1 MRPCFVFNQADGE
14 KPSVL
19 SIYDE
24 IGFWGTQ
31 AKDFQTSLSAIQSP
45 AVLVEINSPGGDYFA
60 GLAMYN
66 MLRSSGK
73 TITTKVMGVAASA
86 ATIVFAAGDVR
97 EMPANTMLMVHNPAN
112 FGGGTAQEHR
122 EMADMLDKIAVGARS
137 VYTRNSTLTD
147 EQVAEMLSKDTWIS
161 ADEAAAMGL
170 ATVVTDEIKA
180 TASFD
185 MKRADLPESVR
196 AIYASS
202 DIFPDISE
210 RDRAAGRI
218 GLRAIAATQEPTAPD
233 APEFTEL
240 TIIPPDPVSQTI
252 HDMAVAAN
260 LQAYAPH
267 MAVACTSVAMA
278 QARIAAATEIVALCQ
293 FAKRPEAA
301 GPAIRANKT
310 IHEVRAAIL
319 AELAEAEEDTS
330 NIRKVDQKP
339 GGAQAGSTASIWN
352 AHRAQSKK

>member
-1 MRPCFVFNQADGE
+1 MRPCFVFNQAEGE

-31 AKDFQTSLSAIQSP
+31 AKDFQASLSAVTSP

-97 EMPANTMLMVHNPAN
+97 EMPKNTMLMVHNPAN
-112 FGGGTAQEHR
+112 FEGGTAQEHR

-137 VYTRNSTLTD
+137 VYTRNSTLSD
-147 EQVAEMLSKDTWIS
+147 EEVVEMLAKDTWIS
-161 ADEAAAMGL
+161 ADEAVGMGL

-196 AIYASS
+196 AIFPSNA
-202 DIFPDISE
+202 IFPDISE
-210 RDRAAGRI
+210 LDRATGRI
-218 GLRAIAATQEPTAPD
+218 GLRAITATQEPPAPQAPD
-233 APEFTEL
+233 LADV

-252 HDMAVAAN
+252 HDLAVAAN

-267 MAVACTSVAMA
+267 LAVACTSVAMA
-278 QARIAAATEIVALCQ
+278 QARIQAAAEIIALCQ

-310 IHEVRAAIL
+310 VHDVRAAIL
-319 AELAEAEEDTS
+319 AELAEAEEHTS
-330 NIRKVDQKP
+330 NTRKVDPQP
-339 GGAQAGSTASIWN
+339 GSAQAGSTASIWN

>member
-31 AKDFQTSLSAIQSP
+31 AKDFQASLSAVTSP

-97 EMPANTMLMVHNPAN
+97 EMPSNTMLMVHNPAN
-112 FGGGTAQEHR
+112 FEGGTAQEHR

-137 VYTRNSTLTD
+137 VYTRNSSLTD
-147 EQVAEMLSKDTWIS
+147 EQVTEMLAKDTWLS
-161 ADEAAAMGL
+161 ADEAVEAGL
-170 ATVVTDEIKA
+170 ATVVTDGIKA

-196 AIYASS
+196 AIYAEAVKE
-202 DIFPDISE
+202 DPPVI
-210 RDRAAGRI
+210 
-218 GLRAIAATQEPTAPD
+218 EPEP
-233 APEFTEL
+233 
-240 TIIPPDPVSQTI
+240 IPPNPVSQTI
-252 HDMAVAAN
+252 HDLAVAAN

-267 MAVACTSVAMA
+267 LAVACTSVAMA
-278 QARIAAATEIVALCQ
+278 QARIQAATEIVALCQ

-310 IHEVRAAIL
+310 INEVRASIL